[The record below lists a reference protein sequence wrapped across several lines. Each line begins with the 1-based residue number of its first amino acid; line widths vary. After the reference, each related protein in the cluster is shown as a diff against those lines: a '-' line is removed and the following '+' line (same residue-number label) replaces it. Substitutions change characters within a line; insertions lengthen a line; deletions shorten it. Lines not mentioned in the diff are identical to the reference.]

1 MTVFIYSGKGV
12 SHFSLQETLMTF
24 QKLLPKTEVKTI
36 NSQGIRDGHWQQ
48 EASLL
53 IVPGGRDIP
62 YDRHLSG
69 TGTDSI
75 RSFVEKGGAF
85 IGICAGAYFAS
96 KEVIFEK
103 GTSLEV
109 HEERQLQFYPGSAVG
124 ALFRFRPFQYRSE
137 NGAHAPLIKLES
149 QSLPLYYNGGCY
161 FSKAQTHLVKVIGTY
176 QAYQDKAAIIS
187 CTIGKGK
194 AYLSGVHFEVR
205 PETLLKEN
213 TPEEV
218 YLTLKKF
225 DEERQIFLQS
235 LLKELSLS

>member
-1 MTVFIYSGKGV
+1 M
-12 SHFSLQETLMTF
+12 
-24 QKLLPKTEVKTI
+24 
-36 NSQGIRDGHWQQ
+36 
-48 EASLL
+48 
-53 IVPGGRDIP
+53 
-62 YDRHLSG
+62 
-69 TGTDSI
+69 
-75 RSFVEKGGAF
+75 
-85 IGICAGAYFAS
+85 
-96 KEVIFEK
+96 
-103 GTSLEV
+103 
-109 HEERQLQFYPGSAVG
+109 
-124 ALFRFRPFQYRSE
+124 
-137 NGAHAPLIKLES
+137 
-149 QSLPLYYNGGCY
+149 
-161 FSKAQTHLVKVIGTY
+161 IGTY